1 MFCKSFKG
9 SLVSA
14 VDSAE
19 LAKLLAVD
27 VAGWLRDGIEQR
39 DVATLVVSG
48 GSTPAP
54 FFSAL
59 SAMELDWS
67 KVVVTLA
74 DERWVPLT
82 DKLSNEKLIRET
94 FLVGTASSATFLSL
108 YNGAATPDEG
118 WEDCNHALGT
128 LPAPT
133 DVVVLGMGGDGHT
146 ASLFPDTKGLSDAC
160 DLTTK
165 KFCWPMHPPHLKES
179 RITLTLA
186 ALLNCRQLVLHITGE
201 DKREVFNQAHSGADL
216 PIASVIE
223 SAQDRLQVYWSA

>member
-1 MFCKSFKG
+1 MFCDSFKG

-14 VDSAE
+14 TDSTE
-19 LAKLLAVD
+19 LAQLLAVD
-27 VAGWLRDGIEQR
+27 VAGWLREGIEQR
-39 DVATLVVSG
+39 GVATLVVSG

-59 SAMELDWS
+59 SGMELDWS

-74 DERWVPLT
+74 DERWVPPT
-82 DKLSNEKLIRET
+82 DTLSNEKLIRET
-94 FLVGTASSATFLSL
+94 FLVGAASAALFLSL

-118 WEDCNHALGT
+118 WKDCNDALSALST
-128 LPAPT
+128 PL
-133 DVVVLGMGGDGHT
+133 DIVVLGMGGDGHT

-160 DLTTK
+160 DLTTEK
-165 KFCWPMHPPHLKES
+165 LCWPMHPPHLSES

-186 ALLNCRQLVLHITGE
+186 ALLNCHQLVLHITGE
-201 DKREVFNQAHSGADL
+201 GKRDVFNQAHNGADL

-223 SAQDRLQVYWSA
+223 SARDRLQVYWSV

>member
-14 VDSAE
+14 KDAAE
-19 LAKLLAVD
+19 LAQLLAAD
-27 VAGWLRDGIEQR
+27 VAGWLREGIEQR
-39 DVATLVVSG
+39 GVATLVVSG

-59 SAMELDWS
+59 AAMKLDWG

-94 FLVGTASSATFLSL
+94 FLTGAASEASFLSL

-118 WEDCNHALGT
+118 WENCNST
-128 LPAPT
+128 LSELPT
-133 DVVVLGMGGDGHT
+133 PMDVVVLGMGGDGHT
-146 ASLFPDTKGLSDAC
+146 ASLFPETSGLVDAC
-160 DLTTK
+160 DLSTDK
-165 KFCWPMHPPHLKES
+165 LCWPMHPPHLKES
-179 RITLTLA
+179 RMTLTLA
-186 ALLNCRQLVLHITGE
+186 ALLNCRQLVLHMTGD
-201 DKREVFNQAHSGADL
+201 DKNDVFSQALDGAEL

-223 SAQDRLQVYWSA
+223 AAQNRLQVYWSA